1 MTIVICD
8 MQYEDID
15 IQCDTWCKL
24 KKMMVKNGVL
34 NPNFKDFM
42 ANIAQANWN
51 IMWIV
56 YGSGDPS
63 EPTIDMEQT
72 WCFH

>member
-1 MTIVICD
+1 MTIAICD

-15 IQCDTWCKL
+15 IQCVPWCKL
-24 KKMMVKNGVL
+24 NKMMVKNGVL
-34 NPNFKDFM
+34 NPNFKDSM

-63 EPTIDMEQT
+63 EPMIDMEQT
-72 WCFH
+72 CFH